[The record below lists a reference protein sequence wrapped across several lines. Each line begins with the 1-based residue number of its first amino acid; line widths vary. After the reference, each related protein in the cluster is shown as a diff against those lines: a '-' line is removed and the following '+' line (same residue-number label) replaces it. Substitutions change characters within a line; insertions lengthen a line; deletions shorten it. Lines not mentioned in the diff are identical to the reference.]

1 MGELRSASA
10 MGSYFGGPTQSPPAR
25 HVPVQTEVRAM
36 MNEERWT
43 RVCTLF
49 TSP

>member
-10 MGSYFGGPTQSPPAR
+10 MASYSGGTTQSSSAR
-25 HVPVQTEVRAM
+25 HVPVQTEARAM